1 MFKGMLG
8 GAALTALFTGC
19 AVAAPAQPQ
28 SQVWVV
34 TPAADSCR
42 TDIDLVGRSGMSAQ
56 VTLVSDGA
64 HVELRFG
71 KDEVPQ
77 RAFLPIRVDQK
88 PYANLMLRM
97 ENPKEGAMTLS
108 EETLEA
114 LRKGKSLS
122 IAWLA
127 DEPVSAMLGGS
138 EQGLT
143 DLTTCGAQ
151 VSAQHKIDVAARDEA
166 KAREDAEARAKA
178 VTDEQ
183 LAAAK
188 AAKEA
193 AEATKARET
202 AEADR
207 LNAEQAALDAQRQQ
221 AEAAQ
226 RAQAEDAYYPYRRRV
241 VQQPPPWARVPPGYR
256 GYYPPDD
263 DQN

>member
-1 MFKGMLG
+1 MLG
-8 GAALTALFTGC
+8 GAALSALFAGC
-19 AVAAPAQPQ
+19 AVAAPVQPS

-34 TPAADSCR
+34 TPADDSCH
-42 TDIDLVGRSGMSAQ
+42 TDIDLVGRSGLGAQ
-56 VTLVSDGA
+56 VTLISDGS

-77 RAFLPIRVDQK
+77 RAFLPIRIDQK

-97 ENPKEGAMTLS
+97 ENPKQGAMTLS
-108 EETLEA
+108 DETLEA

-143 DLTTCGAQ
+143 DLRTCGAQ
-151 VSAQHKIDVAARDEA
+151 VSAQHRADLAAQDAA
-166 KAREDAEARAKA
+166 KAREEAEARAKA
-178 VTDEQ
+178 VADEQ

-188 AAKEA
+188 AAREA
-193 AEATKARET
+193 ALATKARET

-207 LNAEQAALDAQRQQ
+207 LKAEQAALDAQRQRAEAAQ
-221 AEAAQ
+221 EAAQ
-226 RAQAEDAYYPYRRRV
+226 RAQAEDAYYPYRRRAV
-241 VQQPPPWARVPPGYR
+241 QPPPYAQVPPGYR
-256 GYYPPDD
+256 PYYPPDED
-263 DQN
+263 PN